1 MVINLLF
8 IYSLATCYIQSLY
21 VITNDFILHFV
32 NLQIFSWVHRQFLR
46 KDAKKDDNISND
58 KVALLEN
65 EGFAGACNGW
75 NDGILAIGTFGV
87 DLYQDFKH
95 IEDTLM
101 SNKAMFV
108 DVNDDDDDHDE
119 EMESPLVQEASK
131 HGVDLVE
138 NEKHNLS
145 PCVEVAKNNNH
156 QEDDVVVK
164 DLTKGKK
171 SGERITLADLLRV
184 DSEDNLLKN
193 DELGDDRKINV
204 GNKNSNSS
212 TGSIKSFLVS
222 KAKKKPGKEDSAQPI
237 KKTKQVSFL
246 FELITKY
253 HMDIPIIF

>member
-1 MVINLLF
+1 MEQEKDTAGRPALDE
-8 IYSLATCYIQSLY
+8 AE
-21 VITNDFILHFV
+21 
-32 NLQIFSWVHRQFLR
+32 IFSWVHRQFLR
-46 KDAKKDDNISND
+46 KDAKKDDND

-95 IEDTLM
+95 KEDTFM
-101 SNKAMFV
+101 SNKVIFV
-108 DVNDDDDDHDE
+108 DVNGDDHDHDE
-119 EMESPLVQEASK
+119 EMESPLVQKASK
-131 HGVDLVE
+131 HGVDHV
-138 NEKHNLS
+138 EKHNLS
-145 PCVEVAKNNNH
+145 PCDEVAKNNNH

-193 DELGDDRKINV
+193 DELTDDRKINV
-204 GNKNSNSS
+204 GYKNSNTS

-222 KAKKKPGKEDSAQPI
+222 KAKKKLGKDDSAQPI

-246 FELITKY
+246 FD
-253 HMDIPIIF
+253 H

>member
-1 MVINLLF
+1 MK
-8 IYSLATCYIQSLY
+8 
-21 VITNDFILHFV
+21 
-32 NLQIFSWVHRQFLR
+32 IFSWVHRQFLR
-46 KDAKKDDNISND
+46 KDAKKDDND

-87 DLYQDFKH
+87 DLYQDFKNK
-95 IEDTLM
+95 EDAFM

-108 DVNDDDDDHDE
+108 DVNDDDDDDDHDE

-131 HGVDLVE
+131 HGVDHVE

-156 QEDDVVVK
+156 QEDDVVK

-193 DELGDDRKINV
+193 DELADDHSKINV
-204 GNKNSNSS
+204 GNNNGNKNSNTS

-222 KAKKKPGKEDSAQPI
+222 KAKKKPGKDDSAQPI
-237 KKTKQVSFL
+237 KKTKQFMRKML
-246 FELITKY
+246 RKKIHPNIGIQK
-253 HMDIPIIF
+253 MDVGHVHATS